1 MSRVCGESS
10 ATVLPSWATTDPP
23 YQLGHEWTTAF
34 ARYPAGPTQLVR
46 PTLEANKR
54 AQPDVMKT
62 VLTQGWG
69 TQCTKNPD
77 GTLSKECKIH

>member
-1 MSRVCGESS
+1 MIIVTLERKSG
-10 ATVLPSWATTDPP
+10 PATTDPS
-23 YQLGHEWTTAF
+23 YQLGHEWSTDF

-62 VLTQGWG
+62 VLSQGWG